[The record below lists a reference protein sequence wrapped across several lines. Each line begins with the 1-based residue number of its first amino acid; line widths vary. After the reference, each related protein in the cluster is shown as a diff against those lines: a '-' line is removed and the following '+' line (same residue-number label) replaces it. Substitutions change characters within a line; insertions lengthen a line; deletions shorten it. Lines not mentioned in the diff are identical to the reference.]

1 MQLIRKTG
9 LVLLQN
15 DPRRYWF
22 RTATERSEYAAA
34 HEIRR
39 KSG

>member
-9 LVLLQN
+9 FLLQN

-34 HEIRR
+34 HEIR
-39 KSG
+39 